1 MPWQP
6 RWTSLST
13 MLRSLVRSV
22 AVGDHVFVGRD
33 VHIGLG
39 TRMSAP
45 TELAIEDDVYIGR
58 FCTIECDGHI
68 GAGTLIGN
76 YVGIIGRDD
85 HDVSV
90 VGVTARRAPWIG
102 DRHFN
107 REGKRL
113 TVDIGSDVWIG
124 YGATILSGV
133 IIGRG
138 AIVAAGSVVTKDVE
152 SYAIVAGNP
161 ARKIGRRFT
170 DNEIVDHE
178 RVLYGTPG
186 HNEHQV
192 SKPIKE

>member
-1 MPWQP
+1 
-6 RWTSLST
+6 
-13 MLRSLVRSV
+13 
-22 AVGDHVFVGRD
+22 
-33 VHIGLG
+33 
-39 TRMSAP
+39 MSAP
-45 TELAIEDDVYIGR
+45 TELVIENDVYIGR
-58 FCTIECDGHI
+58 FCTIECDGRI

-102 DRHFN
+102 DSDFK

-113 TVDIGSDVWIG
+113 TVAIGSDVWIG

-133 IIGRG
+133 ILGRG

-152 SYAIVAGNP
+152 SYGVVAGNP

-170 DNEIVDHE
+170 DGAIIAHE
-178 RVLYGTPG
+178 RVLYGAPG
-186 HNEHQV
+186 PDAHLEG
-192 SKPIKE
+192 KRIKE